1 VHHRQLKVVLAQ
13 LQLCRGFLL
22 RICIL
27 IFVVRIEGIF
37 IREYFTT
44 VKRTLQF
51 TYVEV
56 ACILEGRFILCSVR
70 VVNERCSCQG

>member
-22 RICIL
+22 RVCIL

-44 VKRTLQF
+44 VKG
-51 TYVEV
+51 EV
-56 ACILEGRFILCSVR
+56 YTTIYIR
-70 VVNERCSCQG
+70 

>member
-44 VKRTLQF
+44 VKHTLQF
-51 TYVEV
+51 TYVELLV
-56 ACILEGRFILCSVR
+56 SWKEGSYYVLCVW
-70 VVNERCSCQG
+70 